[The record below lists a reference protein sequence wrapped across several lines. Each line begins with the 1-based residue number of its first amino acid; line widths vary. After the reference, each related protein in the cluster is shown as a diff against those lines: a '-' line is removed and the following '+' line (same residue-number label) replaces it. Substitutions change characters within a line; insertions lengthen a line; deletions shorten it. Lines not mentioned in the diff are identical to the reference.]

1 MHDTDPLKNH
11 CNRMTTGQS
20 SPEPMLLVRNSAT
33 VSRVI
38 AGETLVVPIC
48 AGIGDME
55 AIYTFNGAGGELWH
69 SLEQSQSEDDLIALI
84 MQRFGIPADVAGTDV
99 RAFLSDLKEVGLL
112 EQVALP
118 DPANLA
124 ADRPIL

>member
-1 MHDTDPLKNH
+1 
-11 CNRMTTGQS
+11 
-20 SPEPMLLVRNSAT
+20 
-33 VSRVI
+33 
-38 AGETLVVPIC
+38 
-48 AGIGDME
+48 
-55 AIYTFNGAGGELWH
+55 
-69 SLEQSQSEDDLIALI
+69 